1 MLEIE
6 NKSYEL
12 ASSVLEKSGI
22 IDAEPA
28 VFCMTQFESQEIPT
42 LQPDEQGSVRQTLA
56 WAEQLIFFFQTK
68 KLILK

>member
-1 MLEIE
+1 MCKIPATTCSVSKAPMLEIE

-56 WAEQLIFFFQTK
+56 
-68 KLILK
+68 